1 MEGWKP
7 EDPLLNPED
16 PEAQAREQRRR
27 EREARRRERE
37 GSQGASEPAA
47 PGARS
52 ADEPASGSRRADA
65 PPEPPPETAERVPP
79 PQERLPSS
87 PGRTPLAGR
96 VASMRGRLS
105 NARESRRARPPKPPK
120 APRPQ
125 REPLR
130 IDWLRGRW
138 PAIVAVLAAFI
149 VIWFAISLFQPFHG
163 SGGEQV
169 NVTIPKNSSAGDV
182 GDILDDSGIVSSS
195 SLFQIRIRLA
205 GKTGDIQPG
214 LHAMRRDET
223 YGDAIDQVTSTQA
236 ASPQQDS
243 QSLVTCDTSCSVTIP
258 EGLSR
263 AQIAPYMRKGGLRG
277 SYLSATV
284 HSKFLAP
291 NAYGAQGRARNLEG
305 FLFPDTFEVE
315 RHSPVANLVQLQ
327 LQDFKR
333 RIKGVDM
340 RYAKSKN
347 LTTYDV
353 LIIASMIDR
362 EVQVPRERPLVA
374 AVIYNRLHDGI
385 PLGIDATT
393 RFAVGNYTEP
403 LTQSQLNSPSPY
415 NTRLST
421 GLPPGPIGN
430 PGLAAIEAAARPAKA
445 KYLYYVVKPGTCGE
459 HNFSTTEAQFE
470 RDAAAYQKAL
480 KAKGSSPTSC

>member
-1 MEGWKP
+1 MS
-7 EDPLLNPED
+7 EDWSPDDSLLNPDD
-16 PEAQAREQRRR
+16 PESQAREQRRR
-27 EREARRRERE
+27 EREARRR
-37 GSQGASEPAA
+37 AA
-47 PGARS
+47 NAVP
-52 ADEPASGSRRADA
+52 
-65 PPEPPPETAERVPP
+65 PPPEASDRVPP
-79 PQERLPSS
+79 PEQRLPSS
-87 PGRTPLAGR
+87 PGRTSLAGR
-96 VASMRGRLS
+96 ITSMRERLS
-105 NARESRRARPPKPPK
+105 NARESRSARPPKPPK
-120 APRPQ
+120 PPRPQ
-125 REPLR
+125 REALR
-130 IDWLRGRW
+130 LDWLRGRW
-138 PAIVAVLAAFI
+138 PAIAAVLAAFI
-149 VIWFAISLFQPFHG
+149 VLWFLNALFQPFHG
-163 SGGEQV
+163 SGGDPI
-169 NVTIPKNSSAGDV
+169 NVTIPKGSSAGDV
-182 GDILDDSGIVSSS
+182 GDILDDSGVVSSS
-195 SLFQIRIRLA
+195 SFFQVRIRLA
-205 GKTGDIQPG
+205 GKTGDIKPG

-223 YGDAIDQVTSTQA
+223 YGDAIDQVTSEQK
-236 ASPQQDS
+236 ASPSQDS
-243 QSLVTCDTSCSVTIP
+243 QSLVTCESSCTVTIP

-263 AQIAPYMRKGGLRG
+263 SQIAPFMRKGGLRG
-277 SYLSATV
+277 SYLGATQR
-284 HSKFLAP
+284 SKFLAP

-305 FLFPDTFEVE
+305 FLFPDTFEVA
-315 RHSPVANLVQLQ
+315 RRSPVGDLVQLQ

-333 RIKGVDM
+333 RITGVDM
-340 RYAKSKN
+340 RYARSKN

-362 EVQVPRERPLVA
+362 EVQVPRERRLVA

-415 NTRLST
+415 NTRLRS

>member
-1 MEGWKP
+1 
-7 EDPLLNPED
+7 
-16 PEAQAREQRRR
+16 
-27 EREARRRERE
+27 
-37 GSQGASEPAA
+37 
-47 PGARS
+47 
-52 ADEPASGSRRADA
+52 
-65 PPEPPPETAERVPP
+65 
-79 PQERLPSS
+79 
-87 PGRTPLAGR
+87 
-96 VASMRGRLS
+96 
-105 NARESRRARPPKPPK
+105 
-120 APRPQ
+120 
-125 REPLR
+125 
-130 IDWLRGRW
+130 
-138 PAIVAVLAAFI
+138 
-149 VIWFAISLFQPFHG
+149 
-163 SGGEQV
+163 
-169 NVTIPKNSSAGDV
+169 
-182 GDILDDSGIVSSS
+182 
-195 SLFQIRIRLA
+195 
-205 GKTGDIQPG
+205 
-214 LHAMRRDET
+214 
-223 YGDAIDQVTSTQA
+223 
-236 ASPQQDS
+236 
-243 QSLVTCDTSCSVTIP
+243 
-258 EGLSR
+258 
-263 AQIAPYMRKGGLRG
+263 MRKGGLRG

-362 EVQVPRERPLVA
+362 EVQVPRERRLVA

>member
-1 MEGWKP
+1 MADWSP
-7 EDPLLNPED
+7 DDPHLNPDD

-37 GSQGASEPAA
+37 
-47 PGARS
+47 
-52 ADEPASGSRRADA
+52 DA
-65 PPEPPPETAERVPP
+65 PPAPPPEAAERVPP
-79 PQERLPSS
+79 PEETLPSS
-87 PGRTPLAGR
+87 PGRSSLAGR

-105 NARESRRARPPKPPK
+105 NARESRRARPPKAPK
-120 APRPQ
+120 PPRPQ

-138 PAIVAVLAAFI
+138 PAIAGVLAVF
-149 VIWFAISLFQPFHG
+149 VLIWFFISLFQPFHG

-169 NVTIPKNSSAGDV
+169 NVTIPKGSNAGDV
-182 GDILDDSGIVSSS
+182 GDILDDQGVVSSS
-195 SLFQIRIRLA
+195 AFFQIRIRMA
-205 GKTGDIQPG
+205 GKTGDIVPG

-223 YGDAIDQVTSTQA
+223 YGDAIDQVTDTQNA
-236 ASPQQDS
+236 APQQSS
-243 QSLVTCDTSCSVTIP
+243 QSLVSCQTSCTVTIP

-263 AQIAPYMRKGGLRG
+263 PQIAPFMRKGGLRG
-277 SYLSATV
+277 SYLSETV
-284 HSKFLAP
+284 KSKYLQP

-305 FLFPDTFEVE
+305 FLFPDTFDVA
-315 RHSPVANLVQLQ
+315 RHSPVADLVQLQ
-327 LQDFKR
+327 LQDFKK

-362 EVQVPRERPLVA
+362 EVQVPKERRLVA

-403 LTQSQLNSPSPY
+403 LTQSQLDSSSPY
-415 NTRLST
+415 NTRLRS

-430 PGLAAIEAAARPAKA
+430 PGLAAIEAAARPAKV

-459 HNFSTTEAQFE
+459 HSFSTTEAQFE

-480 KAKGSSPTSC
+480 KAKGGSPTTC

>member
-1 MEGWKP
+1 MADWSSDE
-7 EDPLLNPED
+7 PLLNPDD

-27 EREARRRERE
+27 ERDARRRERT
-37 GSQGASEPAA
+37 GTQAAGDPPA
-47 PGARS
+47 PGAR
-52 ADEPASGSRRADA
+52 AADA
-65 PPEPPPETAERVPP
+65 PARESGARDAPPAPPPEPTDRVPP

-87 PGRTPLAGR
+87 PGRTSLAGR
-96 VASMRGRLS
+96 VAGMRGRLS

-120 APRPQ
+120 PPRQ

-130 IDWLRGRW
+130 LDWLRGRW
-138 PAIVAVLAAFI
+138 PAIVAVVVAFI
-149 VIWFAISLFQPFHG
+149 VLWFLIALFQPFHG
-163 SGGEQV
+163 SGGDQI
-169 NVTIPKNSSAGDV
+169 NVTIPKGSSAGDV
-182 GDILDDSGIVSSS
+182 GDILDDSGVVSSGT
-195 SLFQIRIRLA
+195 LFQIRIRLA
-205 GKTGDIQPG
+205 GKTGDIRPG
-214 LHAMRRDET
+214 VHVMRRDEA
-223 YGDAIDQVTSTQA
+223 YGDAIDQVTSEQKAT
-236 ASPQQDS
+236 SGGS
-243 QSLVTCDTSCSVTIP
+243 TQSLVTCETSCSVTIP

-263 AQIAPYMRKGGLRG
+263 SQIAPFMRKGGLRG
-277 SYLSATV
+277 SYLGATV
-284 HSKFLAP
+284 RSKLLSP

-305 FLFPDTFEVE
+305 FLFPDTFEVA
-315 RHSPVANLVQLQ
+315 RRSPIGDLVGLQ
-327 LQDFKR
+327 LQDFKK

-353 LIIASMIDR
+353 LIIASMIER
-362 EVQVPRERPLVA
+362 EVQVPRERRLVA

-393 RFAVGNYTEP
+393 RFAVGNYTKP

-415 NTRLST
+415 NTRLRA

-430 PGLAAIEAAARPAKA
+430 PGLAAIEAAARPAKV
-445 KYLYYVVKPGTCGE
+445 KYRYYVVKPGSCGE

-480 KAKGSSPTSC
+480 QAKGSSPTSC